1 MSKEQLK
8 LVQALATVQINNENT
23 NAMLSSRNKVDAL
36 KSIDVV
42 FIIVIND
49 WRAEKLTVSCKNP
62 FFSKKIIL
70 DDVGSSTFLDLIGA
84 SKLKEGITQV
94 FDAFSDS

>member
-1 MSKEQLK
+1 MWCWSSYILWWMSKEQLK

-49 WRAEKLTVSCKNP
+49 
-62 FFSKKIIL
+62 
-70 DDVGSSTFLDLIGA
+70 
-84 SKLKEGITQV
+84 
-94 FDAFSDS
+94 

>member
-49 WRAEKLTVSCKNP
+49 
-62 FFSKKIIL
+62 
-70 DDVGSSTFLDLIGA
+70 
-84 SKLKEGITQV
+84 
-94 FDAFSDS
+94 